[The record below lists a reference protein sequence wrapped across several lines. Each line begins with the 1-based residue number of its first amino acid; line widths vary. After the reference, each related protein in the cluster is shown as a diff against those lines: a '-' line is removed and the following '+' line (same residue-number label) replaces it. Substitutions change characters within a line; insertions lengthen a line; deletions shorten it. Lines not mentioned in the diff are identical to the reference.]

1 MTTAPLF
8 DLQALTLTDDAD
20 KGKWFK
26 IFDGKMEIKVASATS
41 KSYQKKALKTMRDV
55 QKSAGG
61 KDLDKLPAEVLMSTT
76 EGLLAKNALKGWATL
91 VPSEVAKKLG
101 YEGRTTYHD
110 GSKVEE
116 EGCVLI
122 DVALFGGQPMECTF
136 ENALKVI
143 SEAPEFKDEVAEKSN
158 DRSAFRQGGANA
170 LD

>member
-20 KGKWFK
+20 KGKWFT

-41 KSYQKKALKTMRDV
+41 KTYQKKALKTMRDV

-61 KDLDKLPAEVLMSTT
+61 KDIDKLPAEVLMSTT

-91 VPSEVAKKLG
+91 VPAETAKQLG
-101 YEGRTTYHD
+101 YEGRTSYHD
-110 GSKVEE
+110 GSETE

-122 DVALFGGQPMECTF
+122 DVAFFGGHPLECTF

-143 SEAPEFKDEVAEKSN
+143 SEAPEFKDEVAERSN
-158 DRSAFRQGGANA
+158 DRSAFRQGGVNA